1 MKTLKDLWV
10 KLITWL
16 KPVLTIRGIYTF
28 ITSKTF
34 LVIILLVIILMLGRS
49 CARTRDA
56 QRIIDINEQN
66 IAALTDE
73 IKVEK
78 RKNGR
83 LEASIAGYVLSEK
96 DLKKL
101 NENLYNE
108 VVEQKGKVLTLSK
121 IVFQLKQ
128 DTTDLRK
135 HINYLQSIMSQPIQV
150 NDSTYTIEWLL
161 KFDWDSINFD
171 MFNGKTYVKISPK
184 PDVQRLTWLETINS
198 SNFNTIFNKYFIFGH
213 YKTEMTDRLSQ
224 MELVFGQKIE
234 DKQLRIF
241 VSTNYP
247 GFTAKSL
254 EGVLIDPNTN
264 PYIKDLMKKNKWL
277 PNTWSVGIGPSF
289 GYNILSNSAY
299 LGIGVNVNYNLL
311 QW

>member
-121 IVFQLKQ
+121 IVFQLK
-128 DTTDLRK
+128 
-135 HINYLQSIMSQPIQV
+135 
-150 NDSTYTIEWLL
+150 
-161 KFDWDSINFD
+161 
-171 MFNGKTYVKISPK
+171 
-184 PDVQRLTWLETINS
+184 
-198 SNFNTIFNKYFIFGH
+198 
-213 YKTEMTDRLSQ
+213 
-224 MELVFGQKIE
+224 
-234 DKQLRIF
+234 
-241 VSTNYP
+241 
-247 GFTAKSL
+247 
-254 EGVLIDPNTN
+254 
-264 PYIKDLMKKNKWL
+264 
-277 PNTWSVGIGPSF
+277 
-289 GYNILSNSAY
+289 
-299 LGIGVNVNYNLL
+299 
-311 QW
+311 